1 MDLMTFLYATL
12 LLFVSARGL
21 AHRYLKNYQNLAGQT
36 IGSQEMNFSDQLY

>member
-21 AHRYLKNYQNLAGQT
+21 AHRYLKT
-36 IGSQEMNFSDQLY
+36 IKISPGRPRESGNEFL